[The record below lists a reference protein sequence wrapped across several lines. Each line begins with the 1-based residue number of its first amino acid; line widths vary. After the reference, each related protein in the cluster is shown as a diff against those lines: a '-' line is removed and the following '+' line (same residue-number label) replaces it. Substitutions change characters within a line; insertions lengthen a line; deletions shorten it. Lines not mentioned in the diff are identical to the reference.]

1 MNIVERIAYTS
12 VMLTINW
19 VDVFC
24 NIYFQDFLK
33 SKGNTD
39 ATFSKV
45 CKKGRFREIP
55 MALNVINF

>member
-1 MNIVERIAYTS
+1 
-12 VMLTINW
+12 MLTINW

-39 ATFSKV
+39 AMFSKV
-45 CKKGRFREIP
+45 CKKGRFKEIP